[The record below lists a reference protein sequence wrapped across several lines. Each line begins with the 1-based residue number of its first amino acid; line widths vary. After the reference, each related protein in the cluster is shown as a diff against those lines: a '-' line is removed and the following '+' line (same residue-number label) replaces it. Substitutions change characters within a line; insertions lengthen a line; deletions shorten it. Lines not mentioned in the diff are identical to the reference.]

1 MIKSFSDLEL
11 SSVVKASDDA
21 SNKLQDRNSNSLI
34 SSAGVKSTA
43 SVSSQEAHTSY
54 QPTNQ
59 IQTQLANRTRR
70 EEFRNFPHIVKETK
84 RLEEL
89 ARTLEQMES
98 KIALDQAEIA
108 KECENLNAEKLAL
121 QNLTDQV
128 IANQREISEKEKA
141 NKKRSEELDLRE
153 ARIMNAEPDA
163 LSRLAII
170 KQKELELKKLMT
182 EALRPEAEFEKLK
195 NSLAKAQRDLN
206 RKCNEVT
213 KLIKTIEEKEL
224 LHQNEVLAFEKKI
237 LQIECKLWDEE
248 ESHKE
253 SKKKVKMLSDEL
265 FKVQRNLEVTENER
279 DRLSQAEI
287 ENRSLRVSI
296 NKMKDESIV
305 LKQKLDDSIRKNT
318 VRLKAA
324 QSSPAKVV
332 EPASPFSINSK
343 AVLGWLSSAV
353 LDAFQPPDDVVSIG
367 SGPFPERAFDE
378 YLKTLNI
385 TPYSSGCNWVIVG
398 RTGWTP
404 QQLEELIEDA
414 EPGELRIF
422 SQELFIAGQ
431 LSTHDPFSAD
441 HEILM
446 EFAKGH
452 PALEYLRSSGF
463 EWPIIDELE
472 DLGVPRYLRGSY
484 SGEDESP
491 IYRMGYVV
499 GSTNGLSP
507 CERQRILKRAFEGV
521 IPHVGDSDYMAE
533 WGNPNTRVR
542 LWRIAHHLAWLIR
555 SRRKNP
561 AMVYAVDHWA
571 KDLDWLESTFY
582 KSRMKF
588 SWPYV

>member
-34 SSAGVKSTA
+34 SSAGVKATA

-533 WGNPNTRVR
+533 
-542 LWRIAHHLAWLIR
+542 
-555 SRRKNP
+555 
-561 AMVYAVDHWA
+561 
-571 KDLDWLESTFY
+571 
-582 KSRMKF
+582 
-588 SWPYV
+588 